1 MERQH
6 ERELRQY
13 VIDNFL
19 FGQEG
24 IELKNDDSFMERGI
38 VDSTGV
44 LELVA
49 FLEEKFQV
57 KVEDEDLIP
66 ANLDSINN
74 LLLYLKKKA
83 VAEEVERVHPG

>member
-1 MERQH
+1 MERQY

-49 FLEEKFQV
+49 FLEEHFQV

-66 ANLDSINN
+66 QNLDSINN
-74 LLLYLKKKA
+74 LLFYLKGKRLA
-83 VAEEVERVHPG
+83 A